1 MSFFT
6 TFKRVLKAG
15 CVSFFRNGW
24 LSTATIIVMSL
35 MLFVM
40 GNLIFV
46 SAFAAT
52 ALKMFQSKIDV
63 TVYFTGD
70 AQEGQIL
77 AIKKEIES
85 IPHVGEVSYLSKDA
99 AFADF
104 REQHKNNA
112 FIASALDEIGTNPLE
127 ATLNIR
133 ADNPANYAAISD
145 FLLKKNYPI
154 VDKINYF
161 ENKDVIE
168 RLTATVGTVRAAG
181 AVIAFVLA
189 FVAILVTFNTIRL
202 AIYTVREEIGIMRL
216 VGATQWFIRGP
227 FLVSGV
233 LYGIG
238 AAIIVTLIFFPMTWM
253 LSPKIMLMLP
263 GFDLFRYFLTNFFE
277 FFIVMVGCSMVLG
290 VLSSAIAMRKYL
302 KI

>member
-6 TFKRVLKAG
+6 TCKRVLRAG
-15 CVSFFRNGW
+15 SLSFFRNGW

-40 GNLIFV
+40 GSLIFV
-46 SAFAAT
+46 SAFATT

-63 TVYFTGD
+63 TVYFTAD
-70 AQEGQIL
+70 SPEDQIL
-77 AIKKEIES
+77 EIKKEIEG
-85 IPHVGEVSYLSKDA
+85 IAHVEHVAYISKDT

-104 REQHKNNA
+104 REQHKDNA
-112 FIASALDEIGTNPLE
+112 FIASALNEIGTNPLE
-127 ATLNIR
+127 ASLDIR
-133 ADNPANYAAISD
+133 ADEPSHYAEISD

-168 RLTATVGTVRAAG
+168 RLSALVRAVRATG
-181 AVIAFVLA
+181 GIIALVLA

-202 AIYTVREEIGIMRL
+202 AIYTMRDEIGIMRL
-216 VGATQWFIRGP
+216 MGATQWFIRGP
-227 FLVSGV
+227 FLVGGV
-233 LYGIG
+233 LYGLS
-238 AAIIVTLIFFPMTWM
+238 AAFIVTLGFFPLTW
-253 LSPKIMLMLP
+253 LAAPKIALILP
-263 GFDLFRYFLTNFFE
+263 GFDLFRYFLSNLFE
-277 FFIVMVGCSMVLG
+277 FSLVMIGCSVVLG
-290 VLSSAIAMRKYL
+290 VLSSALAMRRYL